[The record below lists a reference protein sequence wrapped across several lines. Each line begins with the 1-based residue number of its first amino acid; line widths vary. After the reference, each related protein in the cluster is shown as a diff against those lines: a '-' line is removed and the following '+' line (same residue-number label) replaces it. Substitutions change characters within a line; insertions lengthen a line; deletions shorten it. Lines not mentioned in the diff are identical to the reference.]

1 MALDDT
7 TRTRATF
14 FLRDAEAGEAAGL
27 EEVVPLVYDELR
39 AMARRQL
46 AREPDGHTLQTTAL
60 VHEAYLKLVDSSRVS
75 ERGRAYFFA
84 AAARAMRQV
93 LVDHARRRRALKRG
107 GAVEPGAG
115 TPPSDADAFA
125 AEVLDLDRALNQL
138 AERNPRHAQVVE
150 CRYFG
155 GLNVSETAA
164 ALGVSPRT
172 VKYDWALA
180 RAWLYDALGGGGDDE
195 G

>member
-7 TRTRATF
+7 TRSRAID
-14 FLRDAEAGEAAGL
+14 LLEHAEPGELAGL
-27 EEVVPLVYDELR
+27 EELVPVVYDELR
-39 AMARRQL
+39 AMAHRQL
-46 AREPDGHTLQTTAL
+46 AREQDGHTLQTTAL

-75 ERGRAYFFA
+75 ERGRAYFYG

-93 LVDHARRRRALKRG
+93 LVDHARRRNALKRG
-107 GAVEPGAG
+107 GDGDREA
-115 TPPSDADAFA
+115 TMTTSDADAFA

-138 AERNPRHAQVVE
+138 AERSPRQARVVE

-155 GLNVSETAA
+155 GLSVAETAA

-180 RAWLYDALGGGGDDE
+180 RAWLYEVLGGRYDGA
-195 G
+195 